1 MEILKTP
8 LEEIS
13 NIFEDTV
20 PPEIELTWSITLHR
34 IAFQ

>member
-8 LEEIS
+8 LEEIGD
-13 NIFEDTV
+13 IFKDIV